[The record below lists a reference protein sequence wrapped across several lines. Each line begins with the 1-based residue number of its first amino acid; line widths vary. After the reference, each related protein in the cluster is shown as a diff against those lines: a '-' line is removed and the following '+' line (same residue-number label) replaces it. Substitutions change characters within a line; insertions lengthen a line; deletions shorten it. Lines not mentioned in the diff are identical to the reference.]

1 MLLKHCTRNVNFGSC
16 FNKEILEYSPQT
28 LDEGTRKVMKRR
40 IRKQNIIVSY
50 LSSKRNALIIVYTS
64 LKAS

>member
-1 MLLKHCTRNVNFGSC
+1 
-16 FNKEILEYSPQT
+16 
-28 LDEGTRKVMKRR
+28 MKRR

-50 LSSKRNALIIVYTS
+50 LSSKRKALIIVYIS